1 MNFSSFDMN
10 RILVLDDDL
19 ELLGVMKDI
28 LSMNGFDVV
37 TSLPTYDINELLI
50 LHHPDLIIM
59 DYLMNEVNGGE
70 LCSVVKN
77 DTNTQNIPVILLSAY
92 DRIIQS
98 LGDYGCDLFV
108 SKPIDFSTLIY
119 QINMLLPKA
128 TDYEYH

>member
-1 MNFSSFDMN
+1 MN
-10 RILVLDDDL
+10 RILVLDDDR

-37 TSLPTYDINELLI
+37 TSAPTYDINGLI
-50 LHHPDLIIM
+50 LLHHPDLIIM

-70 LCSVVKN
+70 LCSVLKN
-77 DTNTQNIPVILLSAY
+77 DINTQRIPVILLSAY

-108 SKPIDFSTLIY
+108 AKPVNFSTLIY
-119 QINMLLPKA
+119 QINNLLPKGEN
-128 TDYEYH
+128 YEYH